1 MDVRFEIP
9 PASEAA
15 VAALRREL
23 GVGDVTA
30 QVLVRR
36 GLADPDDAR
45 RFLAAD
51 EGHPLEAFAG
61 LADAAEVVVG
71 HVRAGSRIVVHGD
84 YDCDGVCATA
94 TLVRALRQIGADA
107 SWFLPHRIDDGY
119 GLAADTVRRL
129 AAEGAGLVV
138 TVDCGITAVDEA
150 ALARELGL
158 DLVITDHHRPRADG
172 RLPEVPLVHPGLP
185 AEAADGT
192 PGGAP
197 PATRYPAPQ
206 LCGAGVAWRL
216 AGAILAAAGE
226 DPAGADID
234 LDVVALATIADVVPL
249 TGENRTIVRR
259 GLAAITDARR
269 PGLRALLDVS
279 ATAPADVDSTAVGFR
294 LAPRIN
300 AAGRIGRADTGV
312 ALLLCDDPVEARR
325 LADQLDGFNRD
336 RRELEARI
344 LREAEAQATEQGD
357 VPVHVLAGEGW
368 HPGVVGIVASR
379 IAERFQR
386 PAVLLSVD
394 GEEASGSARSV
405 PGFDLL
411 AGLDAC
417 AEHLT
422 RHGGHR
428 AAAGCALATA
438 AIPAFRAALS
448 AYAAE
453 HLDVFALVPVE
464 RVDAVVGGQ
473 QLGMALAEELGR
485 LGPFGEGNPEPVLLV
500 PAGWAES
507 PRPLGAAGAHL
518 AFTLRSGGSRVAA
531 VAFGR
536 DRLPAVEGPIAGSYA
551 LERHSFRGSTIPR
564 LRVRE
569 LAAPTP
575 AAIDR
580 LDGDAA
586 DVALAVLDAVDPFP
600 PADEGD
606 PGAWRDGFDDRS
618 QAGAAA
624 AIAAL
629 VASGDAVTVV
639 TADAARRVRQ
649 LAPVVGGFA
658 LTDWWSLTR
667 APRALDGTVHLV
679 ALDPPSDAVHL
690 AAVEGLEG
698 LSRWRAWGDPELRF
712 TVDALRREHDLRSG
726 ATPLYR
732 RLRDGGP
739 TAVAALAGDEL
750 PGWWLGLLLRVLE
763 ESGAVVVDREERIA
777 ALAPGPVRPL
787 EDGDTHRAWTARH
800 EGRQRWLSG
809 TTIPRPSPMR

>member
-9 PASEAA
+9 PASEDA
-15 VAALRREL
+15 VARLREATGL
-23 GVGDVTA
+23 GDVAA

-36 GLADPDDAR
+36 GLGDPEAAR
-45 RFLAAD
+45 HFLAAD
-51 EGHPLEAFAG
+51 EHHPLSAFDG
-61 LADAAEVVVG
+61 LGDAARQVLR

-94 TLVRALRQIGADA
+94 TLVRAIRQIDGDA

-129 AAEGAGLVV
+129 AAEGAGLVI

-150 ALARELGL
+150 ALARGLGL
-158 DLVITDHHRPRADG
+158 DLIITDHHRPRADG
-172 RLPEVPLVHPGLP
+172 VLPDVPLVHPGIP
-185 AEAADGT
+185 PADGG
-192 PGGAP
+192 PDAA
-197 PATRYPAPQ
+197 ATRYPAPQ

-216 AGAILAAAGE
+216 AGALLEAAGA
-226 DPAGADID
+226 DPADADID

-249 TGENRTIVRR
+249 TGENRWIVRQ

-279 ATAPADVDSTAVGFR
+279 STAPADVDSTAVGYR

-300 AAGRIGRADTGV
+300 AAGRIGHADTGV

-325 LADQLDGFNRD
+325 LADRLDGANRD

-344 LREAEAQATEQGD
+344 LREAEEQATAQGEQ
-357 VPVHVLAGEGW
+357 PLYVLAGEGW
-368 HPGVVGIVASR
+368 HAGVVGIVASR
-379 IAERFQR
+379 IVERFQR
-386 PAVLLSVD
+386 PAVLLSID
-394 GEEASGSARSV
+394 GEQASGSARSV

-428 AAAGCALATA
+428 AAAGCTLPTDAIGDFRVALV
-438 AIPAFRAALS
+438 
-448 AYAAE
+448 AYAAQ
-453 HLDVFALVPVE
+453 HLDVAALTPVE

-473 QLGMALAEELGR
+473 QLGMALAEELAR

-500 PAGWAES
+500 PAGWAEA
-507 PRPLGAAGAHL
+507 PRPLGAAGLHM

-536 DRLPAVEGPIAGSYA
+536 DRLPVADGPLTGSYA
-551 LERHSFRGSTIPR
+551 LERHAFRGSVTPR

-569 LAAPTP
+569 LAAPAP

-580 LDGDAA
+580 LDGDPA
-586 DVALAVLDAVDPFP
+586 DVALAVLDAADPFP
-600 PADEGD
+600 IADGD
-606 PGAWRDGFDDRS
+606 GRSGGWGAAFADRS
-618 QAGAAA
+618 AAGPAA

-629 VASGDAVTVV
+629 VASGDPVTVV
-639 TADAARRVRQ
+639 TADAARRAPQ
-649 LAPVVGGFA
+649 LASVVGGFA
-658 LTDWWSLTR
+658 LTDWWSVART
-667 APRALDGTVHLV
+667 PRTLDGTVHLV
-679 ALDPPSDAVHL
+679 ALDPPSDAVQL
-690 AAVEGLEG
+690 AAVEELDG

-726 ATPLYR
+726 AQPLYR

-739 TAVAALAGDEL
+739 TAVAALAGDERC
-750 PGWWLGLLLRVLE
+750 GWWLGLLLRVLE
-763 ESGAVVVDREERIA
+763 QSGAVVVDRAERVA
-777 ALAPGPVRPL
+777 AIGPGPVRPL
-787 EDGDTHRAWTARH
+787 EAGDTHRAWTARH
-800 EGRQRWLSG
+800 EERQRWLSG
-809 TTIPRPSPMR
+809 TTTVRVPSPAP